1 MERRG
6 RIAQRSEVRREQ
18 EMVSSYTN
26 VGTEKDAL
34 YKRQYSNTD
43 DDVSSFWSC

>member
-18 EMVSSYTN
+18 EMIILYERKY
-26 VGTEKDAL
+26 EKRRAV
-34 YKRQYSNTD
+34 QEAMMM
-43 DDVSSFWSC
+43 